1 MRDSLTWKYDG
12 KGGCTF
18 GGVMSVFYWLA
29 CQVQATLGNSGLCC
43 VYATYFR
50 CWLTH
55 CVSWHQFQSGLKRGL
70 VFWSR
75 NHLLGMYKGD
85 RFGERKKVIW
95 KDIRASVVLAF
106 SASVTF
112 VAVITF
118 SPQGPRWI
126 WWSFPLW
133 TQPPG
138 DWHCAPKGWWKMRR
152 SLQQKN

>member
-1 MRDSLTWKYDG
+1 MEIWWQRRMYLWWSVGLLLNCMPGASYSRQFRSLLCLCNIFQVLINSLFVDTGFRVVLKEEWCFG
-12 KGGCTF
+12 QGIINLECIKGT
-18 GGVMSVFYWLA
+18 
-29 CQVQATLGNSGLCC
+29 GL
-43 VYATYFR
+43 
-50 CWLTH
+50 
-55 CVSWHQFQSGLKRGL
+55 
-70 VFWSR
+70 
-75 NHLLGMYKGD
+75 
-85 RFGERKKVIW
+85 ERKKVIL
-95 KDIRASVVLAF
+95 KDRWSPIRASVVLAF

-138 DWHCAPKGWWKMRR
+138 DWHCAPRGWRKMRR